1 MESQQRI
8 YPIGVQNFEK
18 IRKDGYVYID
28 KTALIYQ
35 LVSSGSYY
43 FLSRPRRFGKSLL
56 ISTLEAYFQG
66 KKELFT
72 GLAVERLEKDWIKY
86 PILHLDLNIEKYD
99 TPESLDN
106 ILEKSLTAWEKL
118 YGAEPSERSF
128 SLRFAG
134 IIERACKQA
143 GQRVVILVDEY
154 DKPMLQAISNEK
166 LQKQFRDTLK
176 PFYGALKTMDGYIKF
191 AFLTG
196 VTKFGKVSV
205 FSDLNN
211 LDDISM
217 RKDYV
222 EICGVSDQELHE
234 NLDIELH
241 EFAETQGLSY
251 DKLCTKLKEYYDGY
265 HFTHNSIG
273 IYNPF
278 SLLNAFKY
286 KEFGSYWFETG
297 TPTYLVKLLKKHHYD
312 LERMAHEETDAQV
325 LNSIDSES
333 TNPIPVI
340 YQSGYLTIK
349 GYDERFGIYRLGFPN
364 REVEEGFIRFLL
376 PFYANVN
383 KVESPFEVQKFVREV
398 ETGDYDSFFH
408 RLQSFFADTTYEV
421 IREQELHYENVL
433 FIVFKLVGFYTK
445 VEYHTNNGRVDLI
458 LQTDKF
464 IYIME
469 FKLNGTAEEAL
480 QQINNKRYALP
491 FEADG
496 RKLFK
501 IGINFSEKTRN
512 IEKWVV
518 AS

>member
-1 MESQQRI
+1 MSTKI
-8 YPIGVQNFEK
+8 YPIGIQNFEK
-18 IRKDGYVYID
+18 IRNDGYLYID
-28 KTALIYQ
+28 KTALMYQ
-35 LVSSGSYY
+35 MVKTGSYY

-56 ISTLEAYFQG
+56 ISTMEAYFQG
-66 KKELFT
+66 KKELFA

-154 DKPMLQAISNEK
+154 DKPMLQAIGNEK

-265 HFTHNSIG
+265 YFTHNSIG